1 MISPSKLTRRS
12 FSFGLPAVAL
22 SALALSA
29 TSRPNIVFVLVD
41 DLRFDELGCTGHPF
55 AQTPHADR
63 LAREGAL
70 FTNAFSVVPLCS
82 PSRASFLTGRYP
94 HANGITD
101 NTDRSAQS
109 QELTTWPRLLHDSGY
124 ETAFIG
130 KWHMGNSDA
139 ARPGFD
145 HWVSFPGQGECIDP
159 VLNVNGQ
166 RARTKGYI
174 TDLLSGHAAEFL
186 RKPRSKPFCLYLA
199 HKAVHPN
206 VQQRDDGSVV
216 GGVVDSAE
224 NFIPATRHKDLYA
237 GAKLPRRKNF
247 GVVPIDKPALQQ
259 TIEGVAPLGP
269 GTATEDATILN
280 RMRMAKAID
289 EGLGQMME
297 VLEQSGQ
304 LDQTV
309 IVFTSDH
316 GYFYGEHC
324 LGPERRLAY
333 EEAIRIPLLIRYP
346 AVFRAGSKPQGF
358 ALSVDLAP
366 TMLDLAGVKAPPSA
380 ANALH
385 GVSLRKPTRRDAF
398 LIEYFSDTVFPRIR
412 KMGYRAVRTARWK
425 YIQYQDRSGSDEL
438 YDLSTDPFELKN
450 RIGDTASQPI
460 RNKLQARLAQ
470 LMVQNQ

>member
-1 MISPSKLTRRS
+1 MISPSQLTRRS
-12 FSFGLPAVAL
+12 FAAGLPAL
-22 SALALSA
+22 ALAA
-29 TSRPNIVFVLVD
+29 TSRPNILFVLVD

-55 AQTPHADR
+55 AQTPNADR

-70 FTNAFSVVPLCS
+70 FRNAFSVVPLCS

-94 HANGITD
+94 HANGIID

-109 QELTTWPRLLHDSGY
+109 QKLITWPRLLHDSGY

-139 ARPGFD
+139 PRPGFD

-159 VLNVNGQ
+159 VLNVNG
-166 RARTKGYI
+166 RSARTKGYI

-186 RKPRSKPFCLYLA
+186 RQPRSKPFCLYLA

-216 GGVVDSAE
+216 GGVIDSAE

-237 GAKLPRRKNF
+237 GAQLPRRKNF
-247 GVVPIDKPALQQ
+247 GVVPQDKPALQQ
-259 TIEGVAPLGP
+259 RIEGVPPLGE
-269 GTATEDATILN
+269 GTATDDATILN

-289 EGLGQMME
+289 ESLGQMME
-297 VLEQSGQ
+297 VLEKNGQ
-304 LDQTV
+304 LDKTA

-346 AVFRAGSKPQGF
+346 PVFRAGSKPQGF

-366 TMLDLAGVKAPPSA
+366 TMLDLAGVKAPP
-380 ANALH
+380 LP
-385 GVSLRKPTRRDAF
+385 GVSLRKPPRRDDF
-398 LIEYFSDTVFPRIR
+398 LIEYFSDSVFPRIR
-412 KMGYRAVRTARWK
+412 KMGYRAVRNSRWK
-425 YIQYQDRSGSDEL
+425 YIQYQDLSGADEL
-438 YDLSTDPFELKN
+438 YDLSQDPFELKN
-450 RIGDTASQPI
+450 RIADASLQPLVA
-460 RNKLQARLAQ
+460 KLQARLGQ